1 MKTDQNQQELSFE
14 QLMEFNNFSLDDTTK
29 KEEIETNIVL
39 DNSDDN
45 DDNKKSEGD
54 EDNDNPDD
62 LELSKGKSK
71 DEPKE
76 PETKITLDNSDNTY
90 LEIIK
95 DKLESGEWD
104 DVLVEDEEGNEVKL
118 SELKDIDKDTFKT
131 LEKEIKTQKEA
142 EFKEK
147 YVSVEDLDEVKKRLI
162 NIVKEGDLELAKAL
176 FQNPAAL
183 QEPFK
188 GFDNDNDDHNEDVLF
203 WYYEKGLGHSQKE
216 AAALVKASKEDLTL
230 DVKAQKIVEYQRNQ
244 FYENLKNR
252 EKEILEE
259 KAKEQENLKTYRKN
273 LISELKQEGLSE
285 TLTKKFVDV
294 ATKTDKTGN
303 YEIDTIYDEWMS
315 DPKKAKE
322 LIYFM
327 LDKDNY
333 IKKVTAA
340 VKKDV
345 QLDNLK
351 RIKLVQDSSK
361 VEKQKKEESAPIT
374 PFETLNFE

>member
-1 MKTDQNQQELSFE
+1 MKTNQNQEELSFE
-14 QLMEFNNFSLDDTTK
+14 QLMEFNNFSLEDNEK
-29 KEEIETNIVL
+29 KEEIETDITLSNEDDDDDLKEVVL
-39 DNSDDN
+39 
-45 DDNKKSEGD
+45 
-54 EDNDNPDD
+54 NPNDD
-62 LELSKGKSK
+62 LEKDKKK

-90 LEIIK
+90 LDIVKERL
-95 DKLESGEWD
+95 DSGEWD
-104 DVLVEDEEGNEVKL
+104 DLVIEDEDGNEVKL
-118 SELKDIDKDTFKT
+118 SDLKDIDKDTFKA
-131 LEKEIKTQKEA
+131 LEKEIKTQKDT

-147 YVSVEDLDEVKKRLI
+147 YVSVDGLDEVKKRLI

-183 QEPFK
+183 QEPFQ
-188 GFDNDNDDHNEDVLF
+188 GYDNDNDDHNEDVLE
-203 WYYEKGLGHSQKE
+203 WYYQKGLGHSAKE

-230 DVKAQKIVEYQRNQ
+230 DVKAQKIVDYQRNQ
-244 FYENLKNR
+244 FYTNLKNR
-252 EKEILEE
+252 EEQIIAE
-259 KAKEQENLKTYRKN
+259 KAKEQETVKEYRKN
-273 LISELKQEGLSE
+273 LASELKQEGLSE
-285 TLTKKFVDV
+285 NLTRKFVDV

-327 LDKDNY
+327 LDKENY
-333 IKKVTAA
+333 LKKVTAT

-351 RIKLVQDSSK
+351 RIKIVQDSSR
-361 VEKQKKEESAPIT
+361 VEKQKKEETSPIT
-374 PFETLNFE
+374 PFETINFDE

>member
-1 MKTDQNQQELSFE
+1 MKTNQNQEELSFE
-14 QLMEFNNFSLDDTTK
+14 QLMEFNNFSLEDDGK
-29 KEEIETNIVL
+29 KEEIETDITLSNE
-39 DNSDDN
+39 DD
-45 DDNKKSEGD
+45 DKSKEGD
-54 EDNDNPDD
+54 PNPDD
-62 LELSKGKSK
+62 DLEKDKKK

-90 LEIIK
+90 LDIVKE
-95 DKLESGEWD
+95 KLDSGEWD
-104 DVLVEDEEGNEVKL
+104 DLVIEDEEGNEVKL
-118 SELKDIDKDTFKT
+118 SELKDIDKDTFKA
-131 LEKEIKTQKEA
+131 LEKEIKTQKDT
-142 EFKEK
+142 EFKER
-147 YVSVEDLDEVKKRLI
+147 YVSVDGLDEVKKRLI

-183 QEPFK
+183 QEPFQ
-188 GFDNDNDDHNEDVLF
+188 GYDNDNDDHNEDVLD
-203 WYYEKGLGHSQKE
+203 WYYQKALGHSPKE
-216 AAALVKASKEDLTL
+216 AAALVKAAKEDLTL

-244 FYENLKNR
+244 FYTNLKNR
-252 EKEILEE
+252 EEQILAE
-259 KAKEQENLKTYRKN
+259 KAKEQETVKEYRKN
-273 LISELKQEGLSE
+273 LAAELKQEGLSE
-285 TLTKKFVDV
+285 NLTRKFVDV

-327 LDKDNY
+327 LDKENY
-333 IKKVTAA
+333 LKKVTAT

-351 RIKLVQDSSK
+351 RIKIVQDSSK

-374 PFETLNFE
+374 PFETINFDE